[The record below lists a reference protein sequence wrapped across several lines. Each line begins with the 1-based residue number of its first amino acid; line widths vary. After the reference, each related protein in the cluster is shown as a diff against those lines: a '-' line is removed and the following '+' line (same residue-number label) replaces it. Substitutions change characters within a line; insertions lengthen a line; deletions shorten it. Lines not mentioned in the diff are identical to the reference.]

1 MQFWKLNATLI
12 RTHARSLKDPNRP
25 PVLCWLVKLML
36 TMSGHQKTTPN
47 GPKHLNGNRTT
58 GSNRQTKNTHCFAR
72 FSGSQGFVW
81 QKSGSYLPAHPV
93 SPCVSEKAHKSAIN
107 SKGTKWHIFIHVL
120 PLPKNCKTGSPNP
133 CQSTLMCFLYFVP
146 LPVAKYL
153 ASNQVPD

>member
-1 MQFWKLNATLI
+1 VLFYVIADVLFWKLNTTLI
-12 RTHARSLKDPNRP
+12 RTHACSLKDPNRP

-93 SPCVSEKAHKSAIN
+93 SLASLKKPTSPPSTQ
-107 SKGTKWHIFIHVL
+107 KG
-120 PLPKNCKTGSPNP
+120 PNG
-133 CQSTLMCFLYFVP
+133 TFLYMF
-146 LPVAKYL
+146 YL
-153 ASNQVPD
+153 YLKIVKQDPQIPANPHSCVFFILSHFPWQNI